1 MWRILN
7 GSLIKTG
14 EFFKNKT
21 GRHTFQEFDLVIK
34 SQTLFTWCYGKGFTS
49 ICSKSFF
56 KKEISH

>member
-49 ICSKSFF
+49 HLF
-56 KKEISH
+56 KVIL